1 MSETVYSRDST
12 TTPQEYYSGLGND
25 GSIEEKF
32 KDIDDKTQFYG
43 AMRRL
48 EDPLTKNFVLDFGN
62 DDAWCASDLDT
73 NELNLLLSKPKPKCF
88 GTRWINIWAP
98 EEQKDSIKAITKHY
112 GVSER
117 LQGMMCTEPVR
128 SAPKTTP
135 LPNKRSSTPDVGA
148 SFQHDLDDPENA
160 LKNISDSDRAHESA
174 SFKNLTFAQVTD
186 QIWHFTSVDHGPRYT
201 CIGYNTLFVIPKL
214 SMPNGKD
221 LPDGKRLWTW
231 ILQTDDGTI
240 ISIQEN
246 PFPKRSDAP
255 IEETKPVLDIVRRN
269 IRFIFAGVSKLHYAM
284 SESESLI
291 TIRVRQFSDLGPDQA
306 NIKQEDGPSLLFYY
320 IFDDWVSSYGLIAKR
335 EHKYGVALEELRG
348 NMLDRPVVDLINEL
362 HWLGRRLAVLK
373 RLYQSYELI
382 MRRLL
387 QRQRMLRD
395 EARSS
400 HPAVP
405 YGATFGDMEYVDMRQ
420 SSLVSH
426 SSIPGTAGMAD
437 KSVGVQLS
445 STAVVRFERLVDRIN
460 LYCLSEIENCLNE
473 KESLTFLNFNLIAL
487 KDSQAVEK
495 LTRITILLAKA
506 TILFLPVSLMSAYFS
521 TELIGVKNGYTKA
534 DYWISF
540 AVIFVLSV
548 LLLTVFGYASD
559 TVEGKTIYR
568 SMVRTFFR
576 NSRQRMSREGR
587 SQ

>member
-1 MSETVYSRDST
+1 MSHTTDSRDST
-12 TTPQEYYSGLGND
+12 APQDYYSSLD
-25 GSIEEKF
+25 DEGSLVEKF
-32 KDIDDKTQFYG
+32 KNIDDKTQFYT
-43 AMRRL
+43 AMRSL
-48 EDPLTKNFVLDFGN
+48 EDPLTQNFVLDFGN
-62 DDAWCASDLDT
+62 EEAWSASDLGT
-73 NELNLLLSKPKPKCF
+73 NELKLLLSKPRDKCF

-98 EEQKDSIKAITKHY
+98 EEQKESIRAITKHY

-117 LQGMMCTEPVR
+117 LQGMMCTEPVHP
-128 SAPKTTP
+128 APKTTP
-135 LPNKRSSTPDVGA
+135 TPLPTKRTSQSPSVA
-148 SFQHDLDDPENA
+148 PSFKHEVDDAENA
-160 LKNISDSDRAHESA
+160 LKHLADPDKARESA

-186 QIWHFTSVDHGPRYT
+186 QIWHFSSVDHGPRYT
-201 CIGYNTLFVIPKL
+201 CIGYNTLFVIPTL
-214 SMPNGKD
+214 SQPNGKD

-231 ILQTDDGTI
+231 LIQCDDGTI

-246 PFPKRSDAP
+246 PFARQQGVP
-255 IEETKPVLDIVRRN
+255 IDEAKPVLDIVRRN
-269 IRFIFAGVSKLHYAM
+269 IRFIFAGVSRQHFAM

-291 TIRVRQFSDLGPDQA
+291 TIRVRHFSGFGPDQA

-348 NMLDRPVVDLINEL
+348 QMLDRPIVDLVNEL

-395 EARSS
+395 EARSAQ
-400 HPAVP
+400 PAALS
-405 YGATFGDMEYVDMRQ
+405 YGATFGEMEFVDMRQ
-420 SSLVSH
+420 SSLVSN
-426 SSIPGTAGMAD
+426 STFPNTTE

-445 STAVVRFERLVDRIN
+445 STAVARFERLVDRIN

-521 TELIGVKNGYTKA
+521 TELIGVKNGYTKTQ
-534 DYWISF
+534 YWVSF
-540 AVIFVLSV
+540 AVIFVTSI

-576 NSRQRMSREGR
+576 TSRQKMSRR
-587 SQ
+587 SEQ

>member
-1 MSETVYSRDST
+1 MSYTTDSREST
-12 TTPQEYYSGLGND
+12 APQDYYSSLD
-25 GSIEEKF
+25 EEGSLVERF
-32 KDIDDKTQFYG
+32 KNIDDKTQFYT

-48 EDPLTKNFVLDFGN
+48 EDPLTQNFVLDFGN
-62 DDAWCASDLDT
+62 EEAWCASDLGT
-73 NELNLLLSKPKPKCF
+73 SELKLLLSKPVSHF
-88 GTRWINIWAP
+88 HGERQMFRYTV
-98 EEQKDSIKAITKHY
+98 DAITKHY

-117 LQGMMCTEPVR
+117 LQGMMCTEPVHP
-128 SAPKTTP
+128 APKTTP
-135 LPNKRSSTPDVGA
+135 TPLPTKRTSQSPSVA
-148 SFQHDLDDPENA
+148 PSFQQEVDDPENA
-160 LKNISDSDRAHESA
+160 LKHLADPDRARESA

-186 QIWHFTSVDHGPRYT
+186 QIWHFSSVDHGPRYT
-201 CIGYNTLFVIPKL
+201 CIGYNTLFVIPTL
-214 SMPNGKD
+214 SQPNGKD

-231 ILQTDDGTI
+231 LVQCNDGTI

-246 PFPKRSDAP
+246 PFPTRKGVP
-255 IEETKPVLDIVRRN
+255 IDEAKPVLDIVRRN
-269 IRFIFAGVSKLHYAM
+269 IRFIFAGVSRQHFAM

-291 TIRVRQFSDLGPDQA
+291 TIRVRHFSDLGPDQA

-335 EHKYGVALEELRG
+335 EHKYGVALENLRG
-348 NMLDRPVVDLINEL
+348 QMLERPVVDLVNEL

-395 EARSS
+395 EARSAQ
-400 HPAVP
+400 PAAIS
-405 YGATFGDMEYVDMRQ
+405 YGATFGDMEFVDMRQ
-420 SSLVSH
+420 ASVVSNSSLH
-426 SSIPGTAGMAD
+426 ITE

-445 STAVVRFERLVDRIN
+445 STAVARFERLVDRIN

-521 TELIGVKNGYTKA
+521 TELIGVKNGYTKT
-534 DYWISF
+534 DYWVSF
-540 AVIFVLSV
+540 AVIFVASV

-568 SMVRTFFR
+568 SMIRTFFR
-576 NSRQRMSREGR
+576 NSRQKMSRRREG
-587 SQ
+587 Q

>member
-1 MSETVYSRDST
+1 MSST
-12 TTPQEYYSGLGND
+12 TDSRESTAPQDYYSSLDDEGLLV
-25 GSIEEKF
+25 EKF
-32 KDIDDKTQFYG
+32 KNIDDKTQFYL

-48 EDPLTKNFVLDFGN
+48 QDPLTRNFVLDFGN
-62 DDAWCASDLDT
+62 EEAWCASDLNT
-73 NELNLLLSKPKPKCF
+73 NELKRLLSKPRDKCF

-98 EEQKDSIKAITKHY
+98 EEQKESIRAITKYY

-117 LQGMMCTEPVR
+117 LQGMMCTEPVDP
-128 SAPKTTP
+128 APKTTP
-135 LPNKRSSTPDVGA
+135 VPNKRTSKSPIIEP
-148 SFQHDLDDPENA
+148 SFEHEVDDPENA
-160 LKNISDSDRAHESA
+160 LKHLADPDKSRESA
-174 SFKNLTFAQVTD
+174 SFSNLTFAQVTN
-186 QIWHFTSVDHGPRYT
+186 QIWHFSSVDHGPR
-201 CIGYNTLFVIPKL
+201 C
-214 SMPNGKD
+214 
-221 LPDGKRLWTW
+221 
-231 ILQTDDGTI
+231 TI

-246 PFPKRSDAP
+246 PFPRRKAVP
-255 IEETKPVLDIVRRN
+255 IDEAKPVLDIVRRN
-269 IRFIFAGVSKLHYAM
+269 IRFIFAGVSRQHFAM

-291 TIRVRQFSDLGPDQA
+291 TIRVRHFSDLGPDQA
-306 NIKQEDGPSLLFYY
+306 NIKQKDGPSLLFYY

-335 EHKYGVALEELRG
+335 EHKYGVALEKLRG
-348 NMLDRPVVDLINEL
+348 QMLDRPVVDLVNEL

-373 RLYQSYELI
+373 RLYRSYELI

-400 HPAVP
+400 QPAPVS
-405 YGATFGDMEYVDMRQ
+405 YGATFSDMEYVDMRQ
-420 SSLVSH
+420 SSVVSDFTFH
-426 SSIPGTAGMAD
+426 DTTD

-445 STAVVRFERLVDRIN
+445 STAVARFERLVDRIN

-521 TELIGVKNGYTKA
+521 TELVGVKNGYTKA
-534 DYWISF
+534 DYWVSF
-540 AVIFVLSV
+540 VVIFLVTI

-559 TVEGKTIYR
+559 TVEGRTIYR
-568 SMVRTFFR
+568 SMIRTFFR
-576 NSRQRMSREGR
+576 RSRQRMSRR
-587 SQ
+587 SEE